1 MSEFPVSLQIPH
13 SVTPALTS
21 LPPLS
26 LYIHIPWCVRK
37 CPYCD
42 FNSHQ
47 LKQELDEQKYIDALL
62 TDLETELPYF
72 WGRSVHTIFI
82 GGGTPSLFSASAFE
96 KLLSGIR
103 ARVNLLPTAE
113 ITLEANPGT
122 FERDRF
128 ADYAAAGINRL
139 SIGIQSFANDKLAAL
154 GRIHNRNEALN
165 AIESGLILFPKLN
178 IDLMYAL
185 PGQTVEQAKEDINTA
200 IATGVRHIS
209 AYQLTLEPNT
219 PFAHSPPPKL
229 PDDDHIADIE
239 EAVHTSLSQAGFHHY
254 ETSAFAH
261 PQQQCRHNLNYWQ
274 FGDYIG
280 IGAGAH
286 GKISSAQAIERTTR
300 CRHPKDY
307 LQAMQQQPQ
316 CAIVRRQ
323 ISAQDLPFEFMLNA
337 LRLTDGVPT
346 TWFSERT
353 GLPVASIQCAITQA
367 VERGLMD
374 ADPLNLRPTALG
386 RTFLND
392 LLALFLK
399 D

>member
-26 LYIHIPWCVRK
+26 LYIHIPWCIRK

-139 SIGIQSFANDKLAAL
+139 SIGVQSFANDKLAAL

-165 AIESGLILFPKLN
+165 AIETGLILFPKLN

-185 PGQTVEQAKEDINTA
+185 PGQTVAQAKEDINTA

-219 PFAHSPPPKL
+219 PFSHSPPPKL
-229 PDDDHIADIE
+229 PEDDHIADIE
-239 EAVHTSLSQAGFHHY
+239 EAVHTSLLQAGFHHY

-307 LQAMQQQPQ
+307 LQAMQQQPK

-353 GLPVASIQCAITQA
+353 GLPVTSIQCAITQA

>member
-26 LYIHIPWCVRK
+26 LYIHIPWCIRK

-139 SIGIQSFANDKLAAL
+139 SIGVQSFANDKLAAL

-185 PGQTVEQAKEDINTA
+185 PGQSVAQAKEDINTA

-219 PFAHSPPPKL
+219 PFSHSPPPKL
-229 PDDDHIADIE
+229 PEDDHIADIE
-239 EAVHTSLSQAGFHHY
+239 EAVHTSLLQAGFHHY

-307 LQAMQQQPQ
+307 LQAMQQQPK

-353 GLPVASIQCAITQA
+353 GLPVTSIQYAITQA
-367 VERGLMD
+367 VDRGLMD

>member
-26 LYIHIPWCVRK
+26 LYIHIPWCIRK

-82 GGGTPSLFSASAFE
+82 GGGTPSLFYASAFE

-139 SIGIQSFANDKLAAL
+139 SIGVQSFANDKLAAL

-185 PGQTVEQAKEDINTA
+185 PGQTVAQAKEDINTA

-219 PFAHSPPPKL
+219 PFSHSPPPKL
-229 PDDDHIADIE
+229 PEDDHIADIE
-239 EAVHTSLSQAGFHHY
+239 EAVHTSLLQAGFHHY

-307 LQAMQQQPQ
+307 LQAMQQQPK

-353 GLPVASIQCAITQA
+353 GLPVTSIQCAITQA